1 MYKTLENA
9 IRSIQKDALDEELG
23 EASKKRMKIKAVA
36 REEDSRDG
44 EVPTRQGEIQ
54 KKVVDEAE
62 DKKKMKVG
70 GKKTE
75 VILNPEMDTKGTANQ
90 MKEAKDEREY
100 GYEGE
105 MATSQLKSI
114 IQNAEAMLGMLQDNT
129 DLPEWVQS
137 KITLAQDYVMSAKD
151 YLSTEMSEDVDDKFA
166 SMSRGTTRGGVVKTT
181 SGYIAT
187 NLQGST
193 KSFKNKAEADEHASS
208 GMKEE
213 VEQVDEARSKEGYQ
227 TWPGQKKKPFF
238 TNKAMSDETAK
249 WKARKDKEKSEKEK
263 LAKEEIEQVDEKL
276 KGSQHKLDAHDFELL
291 RKKKKFAESNGISDS
306 LLDVVKSVVSK
317 EAEEKLDETLK
328 PTKMFDREEFNKELK
343 SYNAKTREILKSAK
357 KEKAASA
364 KKEPEVNKEEVEQV
378 DEAFVVYHK
387 KSKNI
392 VSKHVNHATA
402 KKHAEKRGDDFAVA
416 SHEYWQDKIKPMK
429 EEVNLSA
436 DELARLESIAKKF
449 D

>member
-166 SMSRGTTRGGVVKTT
+166 SMSRGTTRGKVVKTK
-181 SGYIAT
+181 SGEYIAT
-187 NLQGST
+187 NHQGST
-193 KSFKNKAEADEHASS
+193 KSFNDKAKADEHASS
-208 GMKEE
+208 GM
-213 VEQVDEARSKEGYQ
+213 
-227 TWPGQKKKPFF
+227 
-238 TNKAMSDETAK
+238 
-249 WKARKDKEKSEKEK
+249 
-263 LAKEEIEQVDEKL
+263 KEEIEQVDEKL
-276 KGSQHKLDAHDFELL
+276 KGNQHKLDANKNQKIDSHDFELL
-291 RKKKKFAESNGISDS
+291 RKKKKFAESNGISDR
-306 LLDVVKSVVSK
+306 LLDAVKSVVSK

-328 PTKMFDREEFNKELK
+328 PTKMFDRKEFNKELK

-357 KEKAASA
+357 KEKAAST

-429 EEVNLSA
+429 EEVELSA